1 MPDIIKLAEIDIDL
15 DKAVKNIQNLKESL
29 IAAKEASE
37 KAKKESGETSAAYIR
52 ANAAYKATAQ
62 ELRTQESLFVKV
74 TGALKNNAGYLQE
87 VEAAS
92 AQLREQRKKLKIE
105 DENYDAE
112 LKRINDS
119 LDANTK
125 FIKENSDAQKQQTL
139 NVGNYEEA
147 VKPVKVQLREI
158 TLLMQ
163 QMAAAGNDNS
173 VEFIELA
180 QRAGKLT
187 DAMNATNDQISVF
200 ATGDKLEQTLKMAKG
215 SFDALSGAAQAYE
228 GVMATL
234 GVENEAAEETI
245 KKLVAIQ
252 SVQNGVTQIYEALQK
267 ESAFMLTVNT
277 VKTNIMAASQA
288 IYTAAVGTST
298 GALKAFKIALLGTGI
313 GAVIVAIGLLIAN
326 WDKLSGAINSS
337 AKAQEKY
344 NDEVKKIELSGSII
358 NKQIDERISRLK
370 KQGATDEEI
379 AKVELARQLALIK
392 NAEAKKKLDE
402 DEFNRL
408 KELDKD
414 GQSKWN
420 KKLAAEIYLQKVK
433 VDNSVKNIQNMKQDY
448 DLSVVLLS
456 QNIVKERDKRNKELE
471 ERAKKERDEQNK
483 RNKDYIDAENK
494 KFDEEV
500 ALIMERY
507 KQELD
512 ERKNAADEAI
522 RIANAELELWKLH
535 NKERISKAGELTTEL
550 IIEEENRLLI
560 EEEKTKESLERRFAN
575 GELLYKEYQLGI
587 EQAED
592 ATNTKRI
599 ELQDMFQQQE
609 AEKRK
614 QALVVNYENEYAL
627 AEGNMF
633 AQLDL
638 QRQANEQKRLEEVET
653 AIRIKANVKKVNDK
667 FNKADLE
674 LEKAKTNAKL
684 SLAAGFAGNLATIFG
699 ESTKVGKAAAVAQ
712 TTISTY
718 MGATSAFSQG
728 MASAPPPWGALI
740 GIAAAAAVT
749 ANGIAGVKKILAVKT
764 DSTSAPSSD
773 GGGSATS
780 TAATSSMLSANSN
793 IGAGIVSRDTTA
805 TLPQQQTQPTSI
817 LVADEVTAKQIGTQ
831 NKTQMANI

>member
-1 MPDIIKLAEIDIDL
+1 MADIIKLAEIDIDL
-15 DKAVKNIQNLKESL
+15 DKAVKNIQNLKEALS
-29 IAAKEASE
+29 AADEASK

-112 LKRINDS
+112 LKKINDS

-125 FIKENSDAQKQQTL
+125 FIKENSDAQKKQTL

-180 QRAGKLT
+180 QRAGKLK
-187 DAMNATNDQISVF
+187 DAMNATNDQIKVF
-200 ATGDKLEQTLKMAKG
+200 ATGDKFEATLKMAKG
-215 SFDALSGAAQAYE
+215 SFDALSGAAQTYE
-228 GVMATL
+228 GTMAAL
-234 GVENEAAEETI
+234 GIKNEAAEESIKTMVAAQTI
-245 KKLVAIQ
+245 
-252 SVQNGVTQIYEALQK
+252 QNGVTQIHEALQK

-277 VKTNIMAASQA
+277 VKTNIMSASQA
-288 IYTAAVGTST
+288 IYTAAIGTST

-408 KELDKD
+408 KELDKN

-420 KKLAAEIYLQKVK
+420 KQLAAEIYLQKVK
-433 VDNSVKNIQNMKQDY
+433 VDNSEKNIAVMKESY
-448 DLSVVLLS
+448 
-456 QNIVKERDKRNKELE
+456 NIDIANLTQYYKDKREKDNKEADE
-471 ERAKKERDEQNK
+471 KAKNDRENQSK

-494 KFDEEV
+494 KFGEEV

-599 ELQDMFQQQE
+599 ELQNMFQQQE

-627 AEGNMF
+627 AEGNLF

-638 QRQANEQKRLEEVET
+638 QRQANEQKRLEEVGT
-653 AIRIKANVKKVNDK
+653 AKRIGADVKKVNDK
-667 FNKADLE
+667 FNKADIE

-684 SLAAGFAGNLATIFG
+684 SLAAGFAGNLSAIFG
-699 ESTKVGKAAAVAQ
+699 EQSKVGKAAAVAQ

-718 MGATSAFSQG
+718 QAATGAYA
-728 MASAPPPWGALI
+728 ALAPIPIVGPVL
-740 GIAAAAAVT
+740 GIAAAGAAVAAGL
-749 ANGIAGVKKILAVKT
+749 ANVKKILAVKT

-773 GGGSATS
+773 GVGSATS

>member
-29 IAAKEASE
+29 SAADEASK

-173 VEFIELA
+173 AEFTELA
-180 QRAGKLT
+180 QRAGKLK

-215 SFDALSGAAQAYE
+215 SFDALSGAAQTYE

-277 VKTNIMAASQA
+277 VKTNAMSASQA

-298 GALKAFKIALLGTGI
+298 GALKAFRTALLFTGI

-337 AKAQEKY
+337 AKAQEDY
-344 NDEVKKIELSGSII
+344 NNQSQKLEQTGIII
-358 NKQIDERISRLK
+358 NKQIDDRIKKLKER
-370 KQGATDEEI
+370 GATENEI
-379 AKVELARQLALIK
+379 ATIELARQQAIIK

-408 KELDKD
+408 KELDKG

-420 KKLAAEIYLQKVK
+420 KQLASEIYLQKVK

-522 RIANAELELWKLH
+522 RITNAELELWKLH
-535 NKERISKAGELTTEL
+535 NKERISGAKELTTQL
-550 IIEEENRLLI
+550 IIEEEDRLLKSEKKEKKLLDERLRSGQI
-560 EEEKTKESLERRFAN
+560 FYDEYLLLVGQSEETTNNRR
-575 GELLYKEYQLGI
+575 Q
-587 EQAED
+587 
-592 ATNTKRI
+592 

-627 AEGNMF
+627 AEGNLF

-653 AIRIKANVKKVNDK
+653 ARRIGADVNKVNAK

-699 ESTKVGKAAAVAQ
+699 EQSKVGKAAAVAQ

-718 MGATSAFSQG
+718 QAATGAYA
-728 MASAPPPWGALI
+728 ALAPIPIVGPVL
-740 GIAAAAAVT
+740 GIAAAGAAVAAGL
-749 ANGIAGVKKILAVKT
+749 ANVKKILAVKT